1 MGLELARQAIATA
14 VEAAK
19 VGSPTTPLI
28 IEYDNRIIVDTQ
40 TQTKPFLCVNMVLM
54 DGRQADLNA
63 KPIHRFD
70 GQIHIAAAVKEGA
83 GSADA
88 LKLLDHFYPQLHQRA
103 LGILRTHM
111 AKAAPMKPHLGWCY
125 YPMLIPFWFD
135 KTY

>member
-1 MGLELARQAIATA
+1 MTMEAARQAIATA

-19 VGSPTTPLI
+19 AGAPVSPLI
-28 IEYDNRIIVDTQ
+28 IEYDNRTIVDTQ
-40 TQTKPFLCVNMVLM
+40 TQTKPFLCVRMELM
-54 DGRQADLNA
+54 NARQADLNV

-70 GQIHIAAAVKEGA
+70 GQIHLAAAVKEGS
-83 GSADA
+83 GSAEA
-88 LKLLDHFYPQLHQRA
+88 LKLLDYFYPLLHQTA

-111 AKAAPMKPHLGWCY
+111 ASPAPMVPHLGWCY